1 MMLYI
6 SVESLYLDQHYLT
19 YFVISF
25 MFFLEKEI
33 VVLEQSASERPK
45 QGDQNERSYISQI
58 DCCLDFMFW

>member
-6 SVESLYLDQHYLT
+6 SVESLYLDQHFLT

-45 QGDQNERSYISQI
+45 QGD
-58 DCCLDFMFW
+58 